1 MLLPGHCPVARAP
14 GSKVQTHVPAESTAL
29 PHQEVGDLAS
39 FRSCASAYRI
49 KPLTNTGSRLSQAPR
64 MVSRRAVVTLLVVYG
79 MAMLAEQT
87 EGFLPIFTHSDIQR
101 MQERER
107 NKGQKKS
114 LTLQQ
119 RSEEGDFT
127 GPSNMEG
134 VSEGE
139 MIKLTAPVEI
149 RMQLNS
155 RQLEKYQGVLEKL
168 LTEMLLDTENAN

>member
-1 MLLPGHCPVARAP
+1 MLLPGTCLVTKAP
-14 GSKVQTHVPAESTAL
+14 GSNMQTHIPAESTSL
-29 PHQEVGDLAS
+29 PHQE
-39 FRSCASAYRI
+39 RSCASVHRI
-49 KPLTNTGSRLSQAPR
+49 KPLANTGSRLSQAPR

-87 EGFLPIFTHSDIQR
+87 EGFLPIFTHSDMQR
-101 MQERER
+101 MQDRER

-119 RSEEGDFT
+119 QSEEGDFT

-134 VSEGE
+134 VGEGE